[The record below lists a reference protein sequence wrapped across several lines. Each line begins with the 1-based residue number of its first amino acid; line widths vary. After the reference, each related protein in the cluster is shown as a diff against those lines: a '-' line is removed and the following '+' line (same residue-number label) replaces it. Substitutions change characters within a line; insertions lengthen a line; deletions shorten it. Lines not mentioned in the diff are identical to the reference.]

1 MHDALFQGIWFTL
14 VEFLTMSNHTQ
25 PAPPARRSIL
35 LVDDDPRVRSSLA
48 LLLRWSGDWEVIG
61 QAEDGATALDLAT
74 TRKPDLV
81 LVDLRLRDS
90 DGLSLLP
97 RLCALCPRPLVVMLT
112 AEPADVIGEQAR
124 ALGAADCL
132 SKMMP
137 PDELLAALQ
146 AIAN

>member
-1 MHDALFQGIWFTL
+1 MND
-14 VEFLTMSNHTQ
+14 HTQ
-25 PAPPARRSIL
+25 PVPSARRSIL

-48 LLLRWSGDWEVIG
+48 LLLRWSGDWEVVG
-61 QAEDGATALDLAT
+61 QAADDATALDLAAA
-74 TRKPDLV
+74 RKPDLI
-81 LVDLRLRDS
+81 LVDLRLRDG

-124 ALGAADCL
+124 TLGAAGCL

-146 AIAN
+146 AIVN